1 MVLFVPGS
9 MFLSAIPTLA
19 IHPRSPTAAHGDC
32 CPSGHYFTWVCHL
45 YFSGSEDCSTVNVSQ
60 PKIGLFFRAKF
71 HTLSWSSLQIPNA
84 LKLLGGREPFR
95 QRAVLVTAFEHT
107 ENYCASIFHF
117 CPSAESQLLTRL
129 HYTVYFIGKSGLS
142 HVL

>member
-9 MFLSAIPTLA
+9 MFLSAISTLA

-107 ENYCASIFHF
+107 KNYCASIFYF

-129 HYTVYFIGKSGLS
+129 RYIVYFIQKSGWS